1 MTSLRKLSVGLILLV
16 IGAALGGCSMQSPR
30 DSSIPWAQPTNW
42 ESQLPGME
50 SNTH

>member
-1 MTSLRKLSVGLILLV
+1 MTFLRKLSVGVIVLA
-16 IGAALGGCSMQSPR
+16 IGAALGGCTMQSQR

-50 SNTH
+50 NSVH